1 MTRQL
6 SPMKKVLY
14 SAVIVLVLVVI
25 VELLASVAGAVVTG
39 QKFSRSR
46 WQRQREALMSSAGRV
61 AFNPNAQW
69 LQDEILH
76 PYVGYTPVPRD
87 ARRPAGV
94 AGPVASTP
102 PTRAPDRVTI
112 AFVGGSF
119 AVAFAEHGAPRLM
132 ARLSELPAFRG
143 KTLVPLNLAVGGYKQ
158 PQQLMSVAY
167 LLSLGAELDLLINLD
182 GFNDVVLHPT
192 ENAPARVF
200 PAFPR
205 RWHRRI
211 DGTLQGGALR
221 LMVGRVQ
228 LEQQRA
234 ALARAFSAAP
244 WRHLNLANL
253 VYVVLDRQ
261 LDRRIAE
268 TDQQL
273 LGQEQA
279 AGTAAPTNGPEI
291 SFASETE
298 MLAHLASLWQRSSR
312 LMDRLARGSGA
323 RYYHFLQPN
332 QYVPGSKSMSPAER
346 ASAWIANHP
355 YGRLVAAGYPMLQRA
370 GRDLQAE
377 GVRFV
382 DLTGA
387 FAGHAEPLYID
398 TCCHVGERGNALV
411 ADLIFDTIRRD
422 LQRDAAPMP
431 R

>member
-1 MTRQL
+1 
-6 SPMKKVLY
+6 
-14 SAVIVLVLVVI
+14 
-25 VELLASVAGAVVTG
+25 
-39 QKFSRSR
+39 
-46 WQRQREALMSSAGRV
+46 
-61 AFNPNAQW
+61 
-69 LQDEILH
+69 
-76 PYVGYTPVPRD
+76 
-87 ARRPAGV
+87 
-94 AGPVASTP
+94 
-102 PTRAPDRVTI
+102 VTI

-119 AVAFAEHGAPRLM
+119 AVAFAEHGAPRLI

-158 PQQLMSVAY
+158 PQQLMSIAY
-167 LLSLGAELDLLINLD
+167 LLSLGAELDLLVNLD

-192 ENAPARVF
+192 ENAPARVS

-221 LMVGRVQ
+221 LMVVRVQ

-234 ALARAFSAAP
+234 TLARAFSISP
-244 WRHLNLANL
+244 WQHLNLANL
-253 VYVVLDRQ
+253 VYVLLDRG
-261 LDRRIAE
+261 LERRVAE
-268 TDQQL
+268 TDHQL
-273 LGQEQA
+273 LGHEQA
-279 AGTAAPTNGPEI
+279 TGIAAPTNGPEI

-312 LMDRLARGSGA
+312 LLDRLARAGGT

-332 QYVPGSKSMSPAER
+332 QYVPGTKPMGPEER
-346 ASAWIANHP
+346 ARAWIANHT

-370 GRDLQAE
+370 GRDLQAD

-398 TCCHVGERGNALV
+398 ACCHVGERGNAIV

-422 LQRDAAPMP
+422 LQRDPAPMP